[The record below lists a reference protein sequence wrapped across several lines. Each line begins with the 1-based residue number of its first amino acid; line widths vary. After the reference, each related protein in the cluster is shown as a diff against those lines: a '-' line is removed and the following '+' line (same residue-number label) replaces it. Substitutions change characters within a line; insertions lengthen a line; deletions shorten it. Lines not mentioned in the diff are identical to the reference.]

1 MRISKR
7 QQVSLREVWPLETS
21 FSDWLVSEAGLSLIA
36 EDIGIE
42 VEDPRRECR
51 PGDFRCDVV
60 GHALGDE
67 SHVIVIENQYGKTDH
82 DHLGK
87 MLTYAA
93 VHAATT
99 GIWLTERVSEDHR
112 QVIDW
117 LNNITPPNVNFFLAE
132 IKAYRIDD
140 SPVAPQLDVVCRPN
154 LEAKVKRE
162 NTSEAEKERHHWRKD
177 FWEDVLNYIKEH
189 NPPFNVQSPGTGQW
203 TAIALG
209 RSGFFVGLLLLQ
221 GQGKIC
227 CDLVLNPT
235 WKESAFAQLEQDKAA
250 IEAEI
255 GSSLEWHNKPNVKL
269 ARLRLTTDL
278 DPKSDAAR
286 EAIKVWMYE
295 KAVLFHR
302 VFASR
307 IKNLSAD
314 IVTANTDS
322 DDDVED
328 EMPVPAFL

>member
-67 SHVIVIENQYGKTDH
+67 NHVIVIENQYGKTDH

-154 LEAKVKRE
+154 LEVKSTRE
-162 NTSEAEKERHHWRKD
+162 NISEVEKEGRHWRKEL
-177 FWEDVLNYIKEH
+177 WEDVLNYIKEQ
-189 NPPFNVQSPGTGQW
+189 NPPFNVQSPGSGQW

-209 RSGFFVGLLLLQ
+209 RGGFFVGLLLLQ
-221 GQGKIC
+221 SQGKIC
-227 CDLVLNPT
+227 CDLVMNPP
-235 WKESAFAQLEQDKAA
+235 WKEAAFAQIERDKAA
-250 IEAEI
+250 IEAEL
-255 GSSLEWHNKPNVKL
+255 GAALEWINNPNVGL

-278 DPKSDAAR
+278 DPRNDTDR
-286 EAIKVWMYE
+286 EAIKKWMYE

-302 VFASR
+302 VFAPRVRSLQTS
-307 IKNLSAD
+307 I
-314 IVTANTDS
+314 DS
-322 DDDVED
+322 IAIDQGEI
-328 EMPVPAFL
+328 